1 MTDTKAQLIELR
13 SDPEYQKIKPIIRKA
28 IDKIEKLEQRLK
40 EVQVLCKHL
49 DRAARGE

>member
-1 MTDTKAQLIELR
+1 MPDTKAQLIEIR
-13 SDPEYQKIKPIIRKA
+13 SDPEYQKIKPIIRQA
-28 IDKIEKLEQRLK
+28 IVYIESMEQRLK